1 MAAKHDVG
9 NEAFLLVD
17 SGGKHDE
24 AFLLVD

>member
-1 MAAKHDVG
+1 MAAKPDAG